1 MFMKQGFW
9 GVLLL
14 ISLTACQDTTQNTT
28 STQITNTSP
37 PQSTN
42 TSPPQTDDSDLQYT
56 IHTKNS
62 GPKAELGKYLTLN
75 MSYKNEQD
83 SVIFNSFQRQKPL
96 TFKFSKTLF
105 KGALNKGIV
114 NMAAGDSATFH
125 IPVESLYGEHIPS
138 FAKSGENLVYTIK
151 LISIA
156 DEPDLKHTNHTTK
169 VRKSGG
175 K

>member
-9 GVLLL
+9 VFLL
-14 ISLTACQDTTQNTT
+14 IFLMACQTKN
-28 STQITNTSP
+28 SN
-37 PQSTN
+37 
-42 TSPPQTDDSDLQYT
+42 LQYT

-62 GPKAELGKYLTLN
+62 GPKAELGKFLTLN

-83 SVIFNSFQRQKPL
+83 SIIFNSFQRQKPL

-105 KGALNKGIV
+105 KGALNEGLFH
-114 NMAAGDSATFH
+114 MAAGDSATFQVP
-125 IPVESLYGEHIPS
+125 IDSLYDEHIPS
-138 FAKSGENLVYTIK
+138 FTKSGENLKYTIK
-151 LISIA
+151 LLSITDA
-156 DEPDLKHTNHTTK
+156 PDLEHTNSTIK